1 MLFYYTVFYED
12 YISIY
17 ILWLILLS
25 FLYCVLAGLVAWRLS
40 LPPLSS
46 DPGFAPGYTLC
57 VLTYTI
63 DHLRSKATDDQ
74 SEVFIIFILVLL
86 LL

>member
-1 MLFYYTVFYED
+1 LFDKIDVVLLYCFCNED

-17 ILWLILLS
+17 ALWLVPLP

-46 DPGFAPGYTLC
+46 DPGFALISSNTPKRSHR
-57 VLTYTI
+57 TYPNTGTTQT
-63 DHLRSKATDDQ
+63 KGQ
-74 SEVFIIFILVLL
+74 
-86 LL
+86 